1 MVAASLSWLRLFGR
15 IGAFCLVVA
24 PLRMPAQDQDLAREV
39 ERLQRENAALKA
51 ENQALRRMVFEA
63 KAASPEAIAPSA
75 SGTSSPSGSSAA
87 ASAERATAKSGANEK
102 SHWLTSSSGKRH
114 NRSCRYFQVS
124 KGRPCAANEGTACK
138 VCGG

>member
-24 PLRMPAQDQDLAREV
+24 PLRMPAQDQNLAREV

-63 KAASPEAIAPSA
+63 KAVSPEAVAPSA
-75 SGTSSPSGSSAA
+75 SGTSSSSSTSAA
-87 ASAERATAKSGANEK
+87 ASAERATSKSGVNEK

-114 NRSCRYFQVS
+114 NRQCRYFQAS

-138 VCGG
+138 ICGG